1 MVLQNLQTRKSNVSD
16 LWHNLMQGFYLDMVF
31 YWMWGID
38 IFFIL
43 THILKHIFYMLLTN
57 FVSYCEIY

>member
-31 YWMWGID
+31 
-38 IFFIL
+38 
-43 THILKHIFYMLLTN
+43 LLD
-57 FVSYCEIY
+57 VGY